1 MKNNKKM
8 KTLQIS
14 EQTHTELVNY
24 CNENSLKITL
34 FVDKILSNTIRGLNE
49 RKETQLFLQNH

>member
-1 MKNNKKM
+1 M